1 MEQSGT
7 GSQGIYAQANLLR
20 AGTVQS
26 VQPPQSLGVE
36 PPLGLLVNFR
46 KHSLWRH
53 GWKHSPRPQCRVTGV
68 KWSLGVVTSDL
79 RATSR
84 FPGGSTG

>member
-26 VQPPQSLGVE
+26 VQPPPVPWRGATPGLARELQKALTVVPWLEAQPKAPVQSHVGEVE
-36 PPLGLLVNFR
+36 PGR
-46 KHSLWRH
+46 GH
-53 GWKHSPRPQCRVTGV
+53 Q
-68 KWSLGVVTSDL
+68 
-79 RATSR
+79 
-84 FPGGSTG
+84 